1 MLAGIFKFFLFSSF
15 YGIKRTGR
23 AGSQR
28 QTGPAE
34 AVHQLN
40 VQERQTGPAK
50 AVHQYYSILFC
61 QTITRYESDWIQ
73 QNVSANVGQSLI
85 LLVFILR
92 VTVYEA
98 SY

>member
-15 YGIKRTGR
+15 YGIKWTGR

-34 AVHQLN
+34 
-40 VQERQTGPAK
+40 